1 MLRLLI
7 GTGLLLMVVGFGAAG
22 WQYWQ
27 GLPASPDSVAI
38 APDGSPASQDAPEAP
53 AEPSQNWLISPT
65 GGLVPRANVRAFLAQ
80 DRLVPDR
87 TVTVTL
93 TAPLSALLTEGEM
106 LPTQPFLQVFADIR
120 APQVARALCPVL
132 TDSIA
137 AACAVDSARALEDSV
152 DPARGTARF
161 RVDLAYRLKPSEGDL
176 PDLGAHILNVD
187 LLAPGLAAQTDA
199 APPAAPASAETALAA
214 ALAEATA
221 ACADPARALGCR
233 LLRLSLDWQPGA
245 PLSYRAELGWLAPL
259 PEGMFPAPPIP
270 PLTPEG

>member
-1 MLRLLI
+1 
-7 GTGLLLMVVGFGAAG
+7 
-22 WQYWQ
+22 
-27 GLPASPDSVAI
+27 
-38 APDGSPASQDAPEAP
+38 
-53 AEPSQNWLISPT
+53 
-65 GGLVPRANVRAFLAQ
+65 
-80 DRLVPDR
+80 
-87 TVTVTL
+87 
-93 TAPLSALLTEGEM
+93 
-106 LPTQPFLQVFADIR
+106 
-120 APQVARALCPVL
+120 
-132 TDSIA
+132 
-137 AACAVDSARALEDSV
+137 
-152 DPARGTARF
+152 
-161 RVDLAYRLKPSEGDL
+161 L